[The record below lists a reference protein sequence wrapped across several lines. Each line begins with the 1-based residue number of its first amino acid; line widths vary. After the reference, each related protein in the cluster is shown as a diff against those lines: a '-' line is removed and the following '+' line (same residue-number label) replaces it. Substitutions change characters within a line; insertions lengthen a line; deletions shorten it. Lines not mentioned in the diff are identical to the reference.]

1 MSWFV
6 DVVHTFLALLER
18 CPDPDERMYLNTQ
31 IVFLLGRCPRCLDED
46 TDLLRLV
53 LGKVF
58 EILHDPKGELVLA
71 TGRNERRD

>member
-1 MSWFV
+1 
-6 DVVHTFLALLER
+6 
-18 CPDPDERMYLNTQ
+18 MYLNTQ